1 MWEMKG
7 QGTASI
13 ATSYLRVVTLY
24 ASKIKHNLDYWTLI
38 ALNFLEQRSLK
49 IHIKSFCSLE
59 LIKAIYWDIPSI
71 FKLVFWSKKIT
82 KVARFFHDI
91 FLVTQC

>member
-1 MWEMKG
+1 MWVMKG

-13 ATSYLRVVTLY
+13 VTSYLRVTLY

-38 ALNFLEQRSLK
+38 ALIFLEQRSLK
-49 IHIKSFCSLE
+49 IHIKSFCSLEE

-82 KVARFFHDI
+82 KVAHFFHDI

>member
-1 MWEMKG
+1 MWVMKG
-7 QGTASI
+7 QGIASI
-13 ATSYLRVVTLY
+13 ATSYLRVTLD

-38 ALNFLEQRSLK
+38 ALIFLEQRSIK

-71 FKLVFWSKKIT
+71 FKLVFWSKK
-82 KVARFFHDI
+82 KS
-91 FLVTQC
+91 QK